1 LKDYSELLIKSYQL
15 LKAVHDAT
23 LRGKL
28 IDAKNFA
35 AELSHTADLL
45 DKSFD
50 QHIIVHEPDG
60 SYTVNVEQNVN

>member
-1 LKDYSELLIKSYQL
+1 MKDYSELLIKSYQL

-23 LRGKL
+23 LRNQL

-35 AELSHTADLL
+35 AELSHTANLL

-60 SYTVNVEQNVN
+60 SFTINVEQNVT

>member
-1 LKDYSELLIKSYQL
+1 MKDYSELLIRSYQL

-23 LRGKL
+23 LRNQL

-35 AELSHTADLL
+35 AELSHTANLL

-60 SYTVNVEQNVN
+60 SFTINVEQNVT